1 MTAPRWWETRAY
13 ALAAVLASAI
23 PLLWPALP
31 PLADLP
37 GHIGRYH
44 IAANVA
50 RAADLQRHWLF
61 EWGLVGN
68 LGADLLV
75 QALAPLLPAERAAKL
90 VVVLIPPLWVSGLIA
105 LSRQG
110 GGGRLSPAA
119 AFAFPLAYAYPFQL
133 GFVNFMLAGGLALHA
148 LWLWVRLE
156 ARPGVRVLA
165 FVPIS
170 IALWIAHSF
179 GWGMFGLLAFAAELV
194 RQRREARGWI
204 EGGARAA
211 LHCLPLAGPALLML
225 GGPAGEGALWDWK
238 SKASWVAILLRE
250 RWKWY
255 DVACAFVPLALL
267 WGALRGRRLRFDTV
281 TGAGALLCLAAF
293 VALPRLMLDGAYVDM
308 RMLAPAVAL
317 ALVAIRVA
325 PGEAR
330 LAGRLAIAG
339 TAFFALRLATSTI
352 AMLLFAQDQQA
363 ALAAVPHLPRGAAV
377 LVLVNEPCSSQW
389 HSDRLGH
396 IAGIAVARRDVFEN
410 GQWAIAGQQLLRDRH
425 PQAAPYRADPSQLVY
440 PAHCEYRTTH
450 LGEAVRDFD
459 RGTFRYVWAIGFPA
473 RPRLARDVTL
483 VWNNR
488 ISAVYRV
495 R

>member
-1 MTAPRWWETRAY
+1 MTARRWWETRGY
-13 ALAAVLASAI
+13 ALAAILASAI

-44 IAANVA
+44 IAANLA
-50 RAADLQRHWLF
+50 RSADLQRHWLF

-68 LGADLLV
+68 LGVDLLV

-90 VVVLIPPLWVSGLIA
+90 MVLLIPPLWVSGLIA
-105 LSRQG
+105 LSRQA

-156 ARPGVRVLA
+156 GRPGLRAGA
-165 FVPIS
+165 FVPAS
-170 IALWIAHSF
+170 FALWVAHSF
-179 GWGMFGLLAFAAELV
+179 GWGMFGLLAFAAELA
-194 RQRREARGWI
+194 RQRRSGCGWVK
-204 EGGARAA
+204 AAVRAG
-211 LHCLPLAGPALLML
+211 LHCLPLAGPMLLML
-225 GGPAGEGALWDWK
+225 GGPMGEGALWDWK
-238 SKASWVAILLRE
+238 SKASWIAILLRE

-255 DVACAFVPLALL
+255 DVGCAFVLLALL
-267 WGALRGRRLRFDTV
+267 WSAVRGRRLRFDAV

-317 ALVAIRVA
+317 ALVAIRVV
-325 PGEAR
+325 PGETR
-330 LAGRLAIAG
+330 LAERLALAG
-339 TAFFALRLATSTI
+339 TAFFALRLTTSTA
-352 AMLLFAQDQQA
+352 AMLLFAREQQV
-363 ALAAVPHLPRGAAV
+363 ALEAVDRLPRGAAV
-377 LVLVNEPCSSQW
+377 LVLVNEACASQW
-389 HSDRLGH
+389 HSDRVGH
-396 IAGIAVARRDVFEN
+396 LAGIAVARRDMFEN

-425 PQAAPYRADPSQLVY
+425 PEAAPYRADPSQLVY
-440 PAHCEYRTTH
+440 PVHCEYRPTRFA
-450 LGEAVRDFD
+450 EAVRDFD
-459 RGTFRYVWAIGFPA
+459 RGTFGYVWTLGFPA
-473 RPRLARDVTL
+473 RPRLARDVEL